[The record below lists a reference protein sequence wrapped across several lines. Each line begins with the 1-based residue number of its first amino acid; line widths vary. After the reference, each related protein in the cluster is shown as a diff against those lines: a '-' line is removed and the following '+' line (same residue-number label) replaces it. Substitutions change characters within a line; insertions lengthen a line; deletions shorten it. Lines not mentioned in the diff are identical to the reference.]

1 MSTLFSIQRVACSFV
16 LWLLKPSPI
25 VPSIANQAH
34 TCPDLGI
41 IVDLV
46 NGRIRT
52 CYRQQREHSVW
63 IGTAF
68 NFTAQIHVP
77 SSFKVLKGDFRQP
90 ELCI

>member
-1 MSTLFSIQRVACSFV
+1 MLYLQIHVIFLVLLLRKCLSYAMSTLFSSQRATCSFV
-16 LWLLKPSPI
+16 LWPLKSSPI

-34 TCPDLGI
+34 ACPDLGI

-46 NGRIRT
+46 NIRIRT

-68 NFTAQIHVP
+68 NFTA
-77 SSFKVLKGDFRQP
+77 
-90 ELCI
+90 